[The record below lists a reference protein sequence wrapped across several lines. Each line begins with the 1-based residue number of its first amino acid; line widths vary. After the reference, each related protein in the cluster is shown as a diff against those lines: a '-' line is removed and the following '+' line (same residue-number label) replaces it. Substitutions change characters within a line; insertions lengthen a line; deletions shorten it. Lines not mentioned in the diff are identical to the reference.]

1 MDSKKNCVLEINKKK
16 NDKPYI
22 IIGAG
27 GHAKVVVDILYS
39 QEKEIYGFVD
49 DNRATLR
56 NLKYLGNV

>member
-39 QEKEIYGFVD
+39 QEKEIYG
-49 DNRATLR
+49 
-56 NLKYLGNV
+56 